1 MTAIRLQVRR
11 IFGHPAAVCVAGV
24 DCLGSLS
31 DNDEDGE
38 VDIDEEEEEDAD
50 EAADQLQDV
59 LSKLKM

>member
-1 MTAIRLQVRR
+1 
-11 IFGHPAAVCVAGV
+11 VCVAGV